1 MRLNMALLAM
11 AGLMA
16 NFHPGAVT
24 PALAYCVENQ
34 DPEKVFFVIEPAKG
48 TGERQAFWLQS
59 GEKFC
64 GKPDSGD
71 TKVYVRV
78 FESDED
84 LEGCSTISTAT
95 KTVRLDKLGLYDRCA
110 WSFLQ

>member
-1 MRLNMALLAM
+1 MKFKMARLALV
-11 AGLMA
+11 GLTG
-16 NFHPGAVT
+16 FVWSGTST

-34 DPEKVFFVIEPAKG
+34 DTEKVFFVVEPANG
-48 TGERQAFWLQS
+48 AGERKAFWLQS

-64 GKPDSGD
+64 GKPDSG
-71 TKVYVRV
+71 KAKIYVRV

-84 LEGCSTISTAT
+84 LEGCSFISAAT

-110 WSFLQ
+110 WSVM